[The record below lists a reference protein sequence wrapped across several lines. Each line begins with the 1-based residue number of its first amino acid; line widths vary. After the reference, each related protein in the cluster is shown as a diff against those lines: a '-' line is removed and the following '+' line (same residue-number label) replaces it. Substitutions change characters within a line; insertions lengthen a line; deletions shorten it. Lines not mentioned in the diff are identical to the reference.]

1 MANVPQEMG
10 TVGQHGA
17 FSDSIWK
24 YARESLTLSPPLPPQ
39 RHGGVMMDKLV
50 VFPLQINFQ
59 SCCFIFIF
67 IFKLLCE
74 QLQIKFRLAYA
85 VIYTNMVQY
94 ESTKP
99 FYTM

>member
-1 MANVPQEMG
+1 
-10 TVGQHGA
+10 
-17 FSDSIWK
+17 
-24 YARESLTLSPPLPPQ
+24 
-39 RHGGVMMDKLV
+39 MMDKLV

-94 ESTKP
+94 ERTKP